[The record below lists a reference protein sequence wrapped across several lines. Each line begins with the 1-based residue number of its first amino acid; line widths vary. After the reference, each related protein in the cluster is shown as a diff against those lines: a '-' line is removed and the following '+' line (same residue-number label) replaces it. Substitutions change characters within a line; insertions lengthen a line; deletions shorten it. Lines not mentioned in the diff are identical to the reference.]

1 MSENVCKLESA
12 IQQINNVKRNLN
24 KNSSEVKSQIRTGIS
39 RLLEALRNREVWL
52 LNQVDLLVSA
62 KEEVLHHQQA
72 ELNKKLGVIQSSQGT
87 ERFELGDLKPEETPF
102 IDFRA
107 DSSLLRE
114 QIVNYGKVDVT
125 GVPPKSVFVSPGNP
139 SSSLPRHFE
148 EYEDADHH
156 ILYKTIEEVSRT
168 KSADSCVYVSVP
180 KLSTRTEDWLAKTK
194 PSTSTTAISKFSFT
208 PFSDDTKDWLLN
220 PGNANNNSQVVT
232 STTCLSGSLMS
243 TKAIPS
249 VHSAPSLHE
258 IPHGSSI
265 QSWLQQIKHNP
276 DVEDDD
282 DFELVENSESIG
294 SLEDLMTDSH
304 SGISISSSRSAP
316 QLKLPT
322 RNKVD
327 DISLWLHPGDKSTD
341 QFSKTGD
348 LFKQFNN
355 SDYKDTE
362 KWLVHQETG
371 KMERLSCIGDHCKLT
386 TFPMEIENLG
396 DIGCL
401 IDKNNKWIQQSKS
414 KAVKPEVSWLCKAS
428 EQCMKIQDCISEPKC
443 HEDMYLQKQNITCCN
458 FSNIF
463 EHSVTDQSKWI
474 INESKNVQPTT
485 CLNSTDFHITKTD
498 LSGWL
503 KTDQSACTG
512 NRDTGGLPFS
522 SRMFKQVHNNDDDK
536 NAWLQLNQLQ
546 TTPDPT
552 TKTEMSSLFTKFLS
566 LQDKCD
572 TKTWLATEKN
582 TNIDC
587 DKSSVDFVFE
597 EKTNKEKWLFKSAN
611 QEQKDSGGIWFQADL
626 EIEEIA

>member
-39 RLLEALRNREVWL
+39 RLLETLRNREVWL

-107 DSSLLRE
+107 DPSVLRE

-148 EYEDADHH
+148 DYEDADHH

-180 KLSTRTEDWLAKTK
+180 KLSTRTEDWLAQTK
-194 PSTSTTAISKFSFT
+194 PSTSTAAPPKFSFT
-208 PFSDDTKDWLLN
+208 PFSTDTGDWLLN
-220 PGNANNNSQVVT
+220 PSGAINNSQVVT

-294 SLEDLMTDSH
+294 SLEDLMTASQ
-304 SGISISSSRSAP
+304 SGISISSSKSAP
-316 QLKLPT
+316 QLKLPN
-322 RNKVD
+322 RNND
-327 DISLWLHPGDKSTD
+327 DISLWLRHSDNSTD
-341 QFSKTGD
+341 QVSKVGD
-348 LFKQFNN
+348 LFKRFNDP
-355 SDYKDTE
+355 DYTDTQ
-362 KWLVHQETG
+362 KWLAHQETG
-371 KMERLSCIGDHCKLT
+371 KMERLSCYSDRCKLT

-396 DIGCL
+396 DFGCVMG
-401 IDKNNKWIQQSKS
+401 KNSKWIQQSKN
-414 KAVKPEVSWLCKAS
+414 KAVTPEVSWLCKAS
-428 EQCMKIQDCISEPKC
+428 EQCMELQDCISEPKC
-443 HEDMYLQKQNITCCN
+443 QYLQNYNTTCCN

-463 EHSVTDQSKWI
+463 EHSTADQSKWI
-474 INESKNVQPTT
+474 IKEGKNVQPTT
-485 CLNSTDFHITKTD
+485 HLNNTDFHITNTD
-498 LSGWL
+498 MSGWL
-503 KTDQSACTG
+503 KTDQSTCTG
-512 NRDTGGLPFS
+512 YSSSPPFS
-522 SRMFKQVHNNDDDK
+522 SRMFKQVHHEDDE
-536 NAWLQLNQLQ
+536 NVWLQKGQLQ
-546 TTPDPT
+546 TPLEPT
-552 TKTEMSSLFTKFLS
+552 TTTEMSSLFTKFVS
-566 LQDKCD
+566 LRDKED
-572 TKTWLATEKN
+572 IKSWLAVEEN
-582 TNIDC
+582 TDIAC
-587 DKSSVDFVFE
+587 DKSPVDFVIDE
-597 EKTNKEKWLFKSAN
+597 GTDTEKWLFKPTK
-611 QEQKDSGGIWFQADL
+611 QEQKEGGGGIWFQAGDL
-626 EIEEIA
+626 DVEELV